1 MSERAVAILGLGD
14 TGAAW
19 ARALHG
25 AGWALRVFDPADIVG
40 DAMPKGSG
48 CRRMDTISASV
59 RDAKWIV
66 VALPQRL
73 ELQQKVIQRAQ
84 AEAPKGAIVIVTAGD
99 LQLDDLQGPAPS
111 PERVVQL
118 RRDDTGEIALKLTRR
133 NADGLRADILSLL
146 SEIEGDLH
154 LPAPSA
160 VAKDDSA
167 KSA

>member
-1 MSERAVAILGLGD
+1 MTERTVAILGLGK

-25 AGWALRVFDPADIVG
+25 AGWSLRVFDPGDIG
-40 DAMPKGSG
+40 IEPMPKGPG
-48 CRRMDTISASV
+48 CRRMDTISATV
-59 RDAKWIV
+59 RDAKWVI

-84 AEAPKGAIVIVTAGD
+84 AEAPEGAIVIATAGD
-99 LQLDDLQGPAPS
+99 LDLDQLQSPAPR

-118 RRDDTGEIALKLTRR
+118 RRDEAGDIALKLTIR
-133 NADGLRADILSLL
+133 NADRMKADVLALL
-146 SEIEGDLH
+146 SEIEGELDL
-154 LPAPSA
+154 PERVA
-160 VAKDDSA
+160 VDEDSA